1 MFDDLYAHIDQK
13 DRSRKQTL
21 HDHLHQT
28 AVHCSRM
35 GREVAMEKML
45 FYVGL
50 LHDCGKAKSAFQKK
64 IKSNSKDHV
73 DHSTYGGLLTLC
85 FLDEVYRGLEGGNV
99 DDAFAPIIER
109 INEDIDVLITLN
121 DYVHLMVYAMM
132 SHHGPYDMV
141 RKNRENRYVFTS
153 FERAEREKMTPE
165 FEKDFDAFQRHWK
178 REGVDLKKLF
188 AEGFYEYIDMVDK
201 LKALAERTSDDVD
214 EALCFYQGMLARLVV
229 SMLKSADIK
238 DTINSYDTVIEEED
252 EAALRALVEDFEARV
267 LAAYAAYG
275 PPKND
280 ISRGRAAIADAI
292 LARSKSDGGGIYT
305 LDLPTGAGKTLLS
318 LRYGMNQMKYGGK
331 RRFFYIT
338 SYLSVLEQNAET
350 MKETLGHKDQV
361 LEHHS
366 NVVEDEEAGTSRGA
380 EDEKEDSIKAVQRQ
394 FLLGDWT
401 SPVVLTTM
409 VQFFNTLFK
418 GRSANL
424 TRFKSFVNGVVVL
437 DELQSLP
444 TDVLYMMNLAL
455 NFMKTVMNTTVVL
468 STATQP
474 AYGSMSLK
482 HRLDYGDK
490 NQKNTALVA
499 VAEEDKNSFERAKVA
514 LLGKI
519 DEEQSLDDVAAF
531 VLSKEKTSRLVI
543 LNTKAAVRGLYD
555 RLAGAIDAKDLYYLT
570 TNLTAADRL
579 ARIDEIKMRLLTDD
593 PICVVSTQLIEAG
606 VDADFAMVVRSLT
619 GIDSIV
625 QARGRCNREGK
636 RKEAYTYVVNMDR
649 REENIAPLKGMGERK
664 LAGLL
669 ILRNEEGEIAI
680 EDFISP
686 YFEKLY
692 ANLKKDALSPVF
704 DLLSKNPAKKDILL
718 KSTPGAASLDGGIVL
733 EDGKVVNFFQ
743 SFKEAYEAFELIDDV
758 QGVAVVLCE
767 ETEGTINR
775 LRDMEL
781 GTARFDPKALKEARQ
796 MIRSLSRHTVP
807 LPKKATNVCD
817 PILDGMVQ
825 VLPKEFY
832 DKDFGLN
839 LDYEG
844 GIMM

>member
-1 MFDDLYAHIDQK
+1 MFGDLYAHIDQK
-13 DRSRKQTL
+13 DTSRKQTL

-85 FLDEVYRGLEGGNV
+85 FLDEIYGGLEGEAV
-99 DDAFAPIIER
+99 DKAFVPLIEK
-109 INEDIDVLITLN
+109 INQDIDVLIALN
-121 DYVHLMVYAMM
+121 DYVHLLAYAIM

-165 FEKDFDAFQRHWK
+165 FEKDLDEFQEHW
-178 REGVDLKKLF
+178 RRGGVDLKRCF
-188 AEGFYEYIDMVDK
+188 AEGFDEYINVAEK
-201 LKALAERTSDDVD
+201 LKVLAERTSDDGD

-252 EAALRALVEDFEARV
+252 EAALRALVQDFETRV

-275 PPKND
+275 PPKNG
-280 ISRGRAAIADAI
+280 IGRGRAAIADAI

-318 LRYGMNQMKYGGK
+318 LRYGVNQMKYRGK

-366 NVVEDEEAGTSRGA
+366 NVVEEEAATSRDA
-380 EDEKEDSIKAVQRQ
+380 DDEKEDSIKAVQRQ

-418 GRSANL
+418 GKSANL

-455 NFMKTVMNTTVVL
+455 NFMKTVMKTTVVL

-499 VAEEDKNSFERAKVA
+499 VAEEDKKSFERAKVA

-519 DEEQSLDDVAAF
+519 DEEQTLDDVAAF
-531 VLSKEKTSRLVI
+531 VLSKKKTSRLVI

-555 RLAGAIDAKDLYYLT
+555 RLAGAMDAKDLYYLT
-570 TNLTAADRL
+570 TNLTAGDRL
-579 ARIDEIKMRLLTDD
+579 ARIDEIKTRLVTDD
-593 PICVVSTQLIEAG
+593 PVCVVSTQLIEAG

-649 REENIAPLKGMGERK
+649 QEENIAPLKGMGERK
-664 LAGLL
+664 LASLL
-669 ILRNEEGEIAI
+669 ILREEEGEIAI

-718 KSTPGAASLDGGIVL
+718 KSTPGAASFDRGVLL
-733 EDGKVVNFFQ
+733 EDGKVINFFQ
-743 SFKEAYEAFELIDDV
+743 SFKEAYEAFELIDDA
-758 QGVAVVLCE
+758 QDVAVVLCD

-781 GTARFDPKALKEARQ
+781 GSARFDPMALKRARQ
-796 MIRSLSRHTVP
+796 MIRGLSRHTVP

-817 PILDGMVQ
+817 PILDGMVH
-825 VLPKEFY
+825 VLLQEYY
-832 DKDFGLN
+832 DKCFGLN

-844 GIMM
+844 DFRM

>member
-13 DRSRKQTL
+13 DTSRKQTL

-85 FLDEVYRGLEGGNV
+85 FLDEVYSGLEGGNV
-99 DDAFAPIIER
+99 DEAFAPIVEK
-109 INEDIDVLITLN
+109 INEDIHVLIALN
-121 DYVHLMVYAMM
+121 DYVHLLVYAIM

-141 RKNRENRYVFTS
+141 RQNRENRYVYTS
-153 FERAEREKMTPE
+153 FERAEREKLSPE
-165 FEKDFDAFQRHWK
+165 FEKDLDAFQAHWK
-178 REGVDLKKLF
+178 REGIDLKKLF
-188 AEGFYEYIDMVDK
+188 AEGFHEYISVAKK
-201 LKALAERTSDDVD
+201 LNALAERTSDDID
-214 EALCFYQGMLARLVV
+214 EAMSFYKGQLARLTV
-229 SMLKSADIK
+229 SVLKSADIK

-252 EAALRALVEDFEARV
+252 EAALRALVEDFEARI
-267 LAAYAAYG
+267 LAVYAAYG
-275 PPKND
+275 PPKD
-280 ISRGRAAIADAI
+280 GIARGRARIADAV
-292 LARSKSDGGGIYT
+292 LARSKADSGGIYT

-318 LRYGMNQMKYGGK
+318 LRYGVNQMKYRRK

-350 MKETLGHKDQV
+350 MKKTLGHKDQV

-366 NVVEDEEAGTSRGA
+366 NVVEDEEDETSRGA
-380 EDEKEDSIKAVQRQ
+380 EDEKQDSVAAVQRQ

-418 GRSANL
+418 GKSANL

-455 NFMKTVMNTTVVL
+455 NFMKAVMNTTVVL

-499 VAEEDKNSFERAKVA
+499 VAEEDKKSFERAKVA

-531 VLSKEKTSRLVI
+531 VLSKEEKSRLVI

-555 RLAGAIDAKDLYYLT
+555 RLAGVMDVKDLYYLT

-579 ARIDEIKMRLLTDD
+579 ARIDEIKTRLVTDD

-636 RKEAYTYVVNMDR
+636 RNEAYTYVVNMDR

-664 LAGLL
+664 LAGRL

-680 EDFISP
+680 EDFVSP

-704 DLLSKNPAKKDILL
+704 DLLSKNPLKKDILL
-718 KSTPGAASLDGGIVL
+718 KSTPGAASLDGGILL
-733 EDGKVVNFFQ
+733 EDGRVVNFFQ
-743 SFKEAYEAFELIDDV
+743 SFKEAYEAFELIDDA
-758 QGVAVVLCE
+758 QDVAVVLCK

-775 LRDMEL
+775 LRDMEV
-781 GTARFDPKALKEARQ
+781 GTARFDPQALKEARQ
-796 MIRSLSRHTVP
+796 MIRGLSRYTVP
-807 LPKKATNVCD
+807 LPKKATNICD
-817 PILDGMVQ
+817 PILGGMAH
-825 VLPKEFY
+825 VLLQGYY
-832 DKDFGLN
+832 DKCFGLN

-844 GIMM
+844 DFMM

>member
-1 MFDDLYAHIDQK
+1 MFKDLYAHIDQK

-21 HDHLHQT
+21 HDHLYHT
-28 AVHCSRM
+28 ALQCSSM
-35 GREVAMEKML
+35 GKDVALEKML

-50 LHDCGKAKSAFQKK
+50 LHDCGKIKFSFQQK
-64 IKSNSKDHV
+64 ILADSNERV

-85 FLDEVYRGLEGGNV
+85 FLDEVYGGLVGQGDE
-99 DDAFAPIIER
+99 AFSPIIEK
-109 INEDIDVLITLN
+109 INEDANVLIRLN
-121 DYVHLMVYAMM
+121 DYVHLLVYAIM

-141 RKNRENRYVFTS
+141 RKNEDNRYVYTS
-153 FERAEREKMTPE
+153 FERAEREKTRSE
-165 FEKDFDAFQRHWK
+165 FKDDFEIFLAHWQS
-178 REGVDLKKLF
+178 RGINLKQLF
-188 AEGFYEYIDMVDK
+188 TEGFEEYIKVAEK
-201 LKALAERTSDDVD
+201 LEALARRTGDDRN
-214 EALCFYQGMLARLVV
+214 EAMCFYQGMLMRLVV
-229 SMLKSADIK
+229 SILKSADIK
-238 DTINSYDTVIEEED
+238 DTINSYETVIEEED
-252 EAALRALVEDFEARV
+252 EASLRGLVDDFEQRV
-267 LAAYAAYG
+267 LAAYAGYG
-275 PPKND
+275 PPKD
-280 ISRGRAAIADAI
+280 ALGRGRAAIAEAI
-292 LARSKSDGGGIYT
+292 LARSKTDDGGIYT

-318 LRYGMNQMKYGGK
+318 LRYGVNQMKYKKK

-338 SYLSVLEQNAET
+338 SYLSVLEQNAAT
-350 MKETLGHKDQV
+350 MKGILGHKDQV

-366 NVVEDEEAGTSRGA
+366 NVVEDEEGESSRGGT
-380 EDEKEDSIKAVQRQ
+380 DEKQDSMAAVQRQ

-418 GRSANL
+418 GKSANI
-424 TRFKSFVNGVVVL
+424 TRFKSFVDAVIVL

-474 AYGSMSLK
+474 TYGSASLK
-482 HRLDYGDK
+482 HRLDYGDGD
-490 NQKNTALVA
+490 QKNTAMVT
-499 VAEEDKNSFERAKVA
+499 VSEEDKKSFERAKVA

-519 DEEQSLDDVAAF
+519 DEEHSLDDLAAF
-531 VLSKEKTSRLVI
+531 VLSKEEQSRLVI
-543 LNTKAAVRGLYD
+543 LNTKAAVRGIYD
-555 RLAGAIDAKDLYYLT
+555 RLADFVPEKDLYYLT

-579 ARIDEIKMRLLTDD
+579 ARIAEIKHRLEADE

-606 VDADFAMVVRSLT
+606 VDADFALVVRSLT

-664 LAGLL
+664 LASRL
-669 ILRNEEGEIAI
+669 ILRDEEGEIAI

-692 ANLKKDALSPVF
+692 ANLKEDGLSPVF
-704 DLLSKNPAKKDILL
+704 DLLSKNPTKKDILL
-718 KSTPGAASLDGGIVL
+718 KSTGARPLNGGMLL
-733 EDGKVVNFFQ
+733 EDGRVLNSFQ
-743 SFKEAYEAFELIDDV
+743 SFKEAYDEFQLIDDR
-758 QGVAVVLCE
+758 QDVAVVLCDQ
-767 ETEGTINR
+767 TEAAVNR

-781 GTARFDPKALKEARQ
+781 SSARFDPQALKEARYL
-796 MIRSLSRHTVP
+796 IRSFARHTVP
-807 LPKKATNVCD
+807 VSKKAADVCES
-817 PILDGMVQ
+817 ILDGMVQ

-832 DKDFGLN
+832 DKRFGLN

-844 GIMM
+844 GTMI

>member
-13 DRSRKQTL
+13 DTSRKQTL
-21 HDHLHQT
+21 HDHLYHT
-28 AVHCSRM
+28 AAQCGRM
-35 GREVAMEKML
+35 GKGVAMESML

-50 LHDCGKAKSAFQKK
+50 LHDCGKAKLNFQKK
-64 IKSNSKDHV
+64 IRTNSKDHV

-85 FLDEVYRGLEGGNV
+85 FLDEVYSGLEGGNV
-99 DDAFAPIIER
+99 DEAFASIIKK
-109 INEDIDVLITLN
+109 INEDIHVLIFLN
-121 DYVHLMVYAMM
+121 DYAHLMAYAIM

-141 RKNRENRYVFTS
+141 RKNRENLYVYTS
-153 FERAEREKMTPE
+153 FERAEREKLSPE
-165 FEKDFDAFQRHWK
+165 FEKDLDAFQAYWK
-178 REGVDLKKLF
+178 GEGIDLKKLF
-188 AEGFYEYIDMVDK
+188 AEGFHEYISVVEK
-201 LKALAERTSDDVD
+201 LNALAERTSDDID
-214 EALCFYQGMLARLVV
+214 EAMCFYRGMLARLAV

-252 EAALRALVEDFEARV
+252 EAALRALVDDFEARI

-275 PPKND
+275 PPKD
-280 ISRGRAAIADAI
+280 GIARGRAAIADAV
-292 LARSKSDGGGIYT
+292 LVRSKADSGGIYT

-318 LRYGMNQMKYGGK
+318 LRYGVNQMKYREK

-350 MKETLGHKDQV
+350 MKKTLGHKDQV

-366 NVVEDEEAGTSRGA
+366 NVVEDEEDETSRGA
-380 EDEKEDSIKAVQRQ
+380 EDEKQDSMAAVQRQ

-418 GRSANL
+418 GKSANL

-499 VAEEDKNSFERAKVA
+499 VAEEDKKSFERAKVA
-514 LLGKI
+514 LLGRI

-531 VLSKEKTSRLVI
+531 VLSKEEKSRLVI

-555 RLAGAIDAKDLYYLT
+555 RLAHAMDAKDLYYLT

-579 ARIDEIKMRLLTDD
+579 ARIDEIKTRLLTDD

-636 RKEAYTYVVNMDR
+636 RNEAYTYVVNMDR

-680 EDFISP
+680 EDFVSP

-704 DLLSKNPAKKDILL
+704 DLLSKNPTKKDIFL
-718 KSTPGAASLDGGIVL
+718 KSTSGSASLDGGIL
-733 EDGKVVNFFQ
+733 MEDGKVVNFFQ
-743 SFKEAYEAFELIDDV
+743 SFKEAYEAFELIDDA
-758 QGVAVVLCE
+758 QDVAVVLCK
-767 ETEGTINR
+767 ETEEVINR

-781 GTARFDPKALKEARQ
+781 GTARFDPKALKGARQ
-796 MIRSLSRHTVP
+796 LIRGLSRYTVP
-807 LPKKATNVCD
+807 LPKKATNVCES
-817 PILDGMVQ
+817 ILDGMVQ

-832 DKDFGLN
+832 DEDFGLN

>member
-1 MFDDLYAHIDQK
+1 MFDNLYAHIDQK
-13 DRSRKQTL
+13 EPSRRQTL
-21 HDHLHQT
+21 HDHLYHT
-28 AVHCSRM
+28 AAQCGRM
-35 GREVAMEKML
+35 GKEVAMEKML

-50 LHDCGKAKSAFQKK
+50 LHDCGKAKSSFQNK
-64 IKSNSKDHV
+64 IRTNSKDHV

-85 FLDEVYRGLEGGNV
+85 FLDEVYCGLEGGEI
-99 DDAFAPIIER
+99 DKAFAPFIKN
-109 INEDIDVLITLN
+109 INEDIHVLIAFN
-121 DYVHLMVYAMM
+121 DYVHLLTYAIM

-141 RKNRENRYVFTS
+141 RQNRENRYVYTS
-153 FERAEREKMTPE
+153 FERAERERVSPE
-165 FEKDFDAFQRHWK
+165 FEKDRDAFQEHWK
-178 REGVDLKKLF
+178 REGIDLKKLF
-188 AEGFYEYIDMVDK
+188 AEGFDEYISLVEK
-201 LKALAERTSDDVD
+201 LKALAERSSDDVN
-214 EALCFYQGMLARLVV
+214 EAMSFYRGMLARLVV

-252 EAALRALVEDFEARV
+252 EAALRALIEDFEARI

-275 PPKND
+275 PPKD
-280 ISRGRAAIADAI
+280 GIARGRAVIAEAI
-292 LARSKSDGGGIYT
+292 LARSKADDSGIYT

-318 LRYGMNQMKYGGK
+318 LRYGVNQMKYRKK

-350 MKETLGHKDQV
+350 MKKTLGHEDQV

-366 NVVEDEEAGTSRGA
+366 NVVEDEEDETSRGVT
-380 EDEKEDSIKAVQRQ
+380 DEKQDSIKAVQRQ
-394 FLLGDWT
+394 FLLGDWA

-418 GRSANL
+418 GKSANL

-455 NFMKTVMNTTVVL
+455 NFMKAVMNTTVVL

-482 HRLDYGDK
+482 HRLDYGDE

-499 VAEEDKNSFERAKVA
+499 VAEEDKKSFERAKVA

-531 VLSKEKTSRLVI
+531 VLSKEETSRLVI
-543 LNTKAAVRGLYD
+543 LNTKAAVRDLYD
-555 RLAGAIDAKDLYYLT
+555 RLACAMDAKDLYYLT

-579 ARIDEIKMRLLTDD
+579 ARIREIKTRLETDD

-606 VDADFAMVVRSLT
+606 VDADFATVVRSLT

-664 LAGLL
+664 LASYL
-669 ILRNEEGEIAI
+669 ILRDEEGEIAI
-680 EDFISP
+680 ENFISP

-704 DLLSKNPAKKDILL
+704 ELLSENLMKKDILL
-718 KSTPGAASLDGGIVL
+718 KSTPGAASLDGGVLL
-733 EDGKVVNFFQ
+733 EDGKVINFFQ
-743 SFKEAYEAFELIDDV
+743 SFKEAYEAFELIDEAQD
-758 QGVAVVLCE
+758 VAVVLCK
-767 ETEGTINR
+767 ETEEAVNR
-775 LRDMEL
+775 LRDMEM
-781 GTARFDPKALKEARQ
+781 GSARFDPKALKEARQ
-796 MIRSLSRHTVP
+796 MIRSLARYTVP
-807 LPKKATNVCD
+807 LPKKATNVCES
-817 PILDGMVQ
+817 ILDGMVQ

>member
-13 DRSRKQTL
+13 DTSRKQTL
-21 HDHLHQT
+21 HDHLYHT
-28 AVHCSRM
+28 AAQCGRM
-35 GREVAMEKML
+35 GKEVVMEGML

-50 LHDCGKAKSAFQKK
+50 LHDCGKAKSSFQKK
-64 IKSNSKDHV
+64 IRTNSKDRV

-85 FLDEVYRGLEGGNV
+85 FLDEVYSGLEGGNV
-99 DDAFAPIIER
+99 DEAFASIVEK
-109 INEDIDVLITLN
+109 INEDIHVLIFLN
-121 DYVHLMVYAMM
+121 DYAHLMAYAIM

-141 RKNRENRYVFTS
+141 RKNRENRYVYTS
-153 FERAEREKMTPE
+153 FERAEREKLSPE
-165 FEKDFDAFQRHWK
+165 FEKDLDAFQAHWK
-178 REGVDLKKLF
+178 REGIDLKKLF
-188 AEGFYEYIDMVDK
+188 AEGFHEYINVAEK
-201 LKALAERTSDDVD
+201 LNALAERTSDDID
-214 EALCFYQGMLARLVV
+214 EAMSFYQGMLARLVV

-252 EAALRALVEDFEARV
+252 EAALRALVEDFEARI

-275 PPKND
+275 PPKD
-280 ISRGRAAIADAI
+280 GIARGRARIADAV
-292 LARSKSDGGGIYT
+292 LARSKADDCGIYT

-318 LRYGMNQMKYGGK
+318 LRYGVNQMKYRRK

-350 MKETLGHKDQV
+350 MKKTLGHKDQV

-366 NVVEDEEAGTSRGA
+366 NVVEDEEGETSRGA
-380 EDEKEDSIKAVQRQ
+380 EDEKQDSVAAVQRQ

-418 GRSANL
+418 GKSANL
-424 TRFKSFVNGVVVL
+424 TRFKSFINGVVVL

-499 VAEEDKNSFERAKVA
+499 VAEEDKKSFERAKVA
-514 LLGKI
+514 LLGRI

-531 VLSKEKTSRLVI
+531 VLSKEEKSRLVI

-555 RLAGAIDAKDLYYLT
+555 RLAEAMDAEDLYYLT

-579 ARIDEIKMRLLTDD
+579 ARIDEIKTRLLTDD

-636 RKEAYTYVVNMDR
+636 RNEAYTYVVNMDR

-664 LAGLL
+664 LAGRL

-680 EDFISP
+680 EDFVSP

-704 DLLSKNPAKKDILL
+704 DLLSKNPTKKDILL
-718 KSTPGAASLDGGIVL
+718 KSTPGAASLDGGIL
-733 EDGKVVNFFQ
+733 MEDGKVVNFFQ
-743 SFKEAYEAFELIDDV
+743 SFKEAYEAFELIDDA
-758 QGVAVVLCE
+758 QDVAVVLCK

-781 GTARFDPKALKEARQ
+781 GTARFDPQALKEARQ
-796 MIRSLSRHTVP
+796 MIRGLSRYTVP
-807 LPKKATNVCD
+807 LPKKATNICD
-817 PILDGMVQ
+817 PILGGMAH
-825 VLPKEFY
+825 VLLQGYY
-832 DKDFGLN
+832 DKCFGLN

-844 GIMM
+844 DFMM

>member
-1 MFDDLYAHIDQK
+1 MFGDLYAHIDQK
-13 DRSRKQTL
+13 DTSRKQTL
-21 HDHLHQT
+21 HDHLHHT
-28 AVHCSRM
+28 ACQCSSM
-35 GREVAMEKML
+35 GKEVAMEKML

-50 LHDCGKAKSAFQKK
+50 LHDCGKAKSAFQETIK
-64 IKSNSKDHV
+64 INSKDHV

-85 FLDEVYRGLEGGNV
+85 FLDEVYGGLEGEAV
-99 DDAFAPIIER
+99 DNAFAPIIEK
-109 INEDIDVLITLN
+109 INDDIDVLIALN
-121 DYVHLMVYAMM
+121 DYVHLLVYAIM

-141 RKNRENRYVFTS
+141 RKNREKRYVFTS
-153 FERAEREKMTPE
+153 FERAEREKLSAE
-165 FEKDFDAFQRHWK
+165 FKEDFDEFQRHWK
-178 REGVDLKKLF
+178 SEGIDLKVLF
-188 AEGFYEYIDMVDK
+188 SEGFGEYIAVTEK

-252 EAALRALVEDFEARV
+252 EAALRALIEDFEARV

-275 PPKND
+275 PPKD
-280 ISRGRAAIADAI
+280 GIGRGRAAIAEA
-292 LARSKSDGGGIYT
+292 LLVRSKSDGGGIYT

-318 LRYGMNQMKYGGK
+318 LRYGVNQMKYGGK

-366 NVVEDEEAGTSRGA
+366 NVVEDEDAETSRGA

-418 GRSANL
+418 GKSANL

-444 TDVLYMMNLAL
+444 TDMLYMMNLAL

-499 VAEEDKNSFERAKVA
+499 VAEEDKKSFERAKVA
-514 LLGKI
+514 ILGKI
-519 DEEQSLDDVAAF
+519 DEEQSLDDLAAF

-555 RLAGAIDAKDLYYLT
+555 RLVGAMDAKDLYYLT

-579 ARIDEIKMRLLTDD
+579 ARIDEIKTRLETDD

-664 LAGLL
+664 LASLL
-669 ILRNEEGEIAI
+669 ILRDEEGEIAI

-704 DLLSKNPAKKDILL
+704 DLLSTNPAKKDILL
-718 KSTPGAASLDGGIVL
+718 KSTPGAASFDRGVLL
-733 EDGKVVNFFQ
+733 EDGKVINFFQ
-743 SFKEAYEAFELIDDV
+743 SFKEAYEAFELIDDA
-758 QGVAVVLCE
+758 QDVAVVLCD

-781 GTARFDPKALKEARQ
+781 GSARFDPNALKEARQ

-807 LPKKATNVCD
+807 LPKKATKVCD

-825 VLPKEFY
+825 VLSKEFY

>member
-35 GREVAMEKML
+35 GKEVAMESML

-50 LHDCGKAKSAFQKK
+50 LHDCGKVKSAFQKK
-64 IKSNSKDHV
+64 IRSNSKDHV

-85 FLDEVYRGLEGGNV
+85 FLDEVYGGLEGKSA
-99 DDAFAPIIER
+99 DKAFAPIIEK

-121 DYVHLMVYAMM
+121 DYVHLLVYAMM

-153 FERAEREKMTPE
+153 FERAEREKLSSE
-165 FEKDFDAFQRHWK
+165 FKEDFDAFQMHWK
-178 REGVDLKKLF
+178 SEGVDLKALF
-188 AEGFYEYIDMVDK
+188 LEGFHEYMAVLDK
-201 LKALAERTSDDVD
+201 LKALAERTSDDGD

-252 EAALRALVEDFEARV
+252 EAALRALVEDFETRV

-275 PPKND
+275 PPKDD

-318 LRYGMNQMKYGGK
+318 LRYGVNQMKYGGK

-366 NVVEDEEAGTSRGA
+366 NVVEDEEAETSRGA

-418 GRSANL
+418 GKSANL

-455 NFMKTVMNTTVVL
+455 NYMKTVMNTTVVL

-499 VAEEDKNSFERAKVA
+499 VAEEDKKSFERAKVA
-514 LLGKI
+514 ILGKI
-519 DEEQSLDDVAAF
+519 DEEQSLDDLAAF

-543 LNTKAAVRGLYD
+543 LNTKAAVRGLYN
-555 RLAGAIDAKDLYYLT
+555 RLAGAMDEKDLYYLT

-579 ARIDEIKMRLLTDD
+579 ARIGEIKRRLKTDD

-664 LAGLL
+664 LASLL
-669 ILRNEEGEIAI
+669 ILRDEEGEIAI

-704 DLLSKNPAKKDILL
+704 DLLSKNLAKKDILL
-718 KSTPGAASLDGGIVL
+718 KSTPGAASFDRGVLL
-733 EDGKVVNFFQ
+733 EDGKVINFFQ
-743 SFKEAYEAFELIDDV
+743 SFKEAYEAFELIDDT
-758 QGVAVVLCE
+758 QDVAVVLCK
-767 ETEGTINR
+767 ETEEAVNR

-781 GTARFDPKALKEARQ
+781 GAARFDPNALKEARQ

-807 LPKKATNVCD
+807 LPKKATNVCES
-817 PILDGMVQ
+817 ILEGMVQ

-832 DKDFGLN
+832 DEDFGLN

>member
-13 DRSRKQTL
+13 DTSRKQTL
-21 HDHLHQT
+21 HDHLYHT
-28 AVHCSRM
+28 AIHCGRM
-35 GREVAMEKML
+35 GEELAMESML

-50 LHDCGKAKSAFQKK
+50 LHDCGKFKSAFQRK
-64 IKSNSKDHV
+64 IRTNSKDRV

-85 FLDEVYRGLEGGNV
+85 FLDEVYGGLEGGNV
-99 DDAFAPIIER
+99 DEAFASIIKK
-109 INEDIDVLITLN
+109 INEDIHVLIFLN
-121 DYVHLMVYAMM
+121 DYAHLMAYAIM

-141 RKNRENRYVFTS
+141 RKNRENRYVYTS
-153 FERAEREKMTPE
+153 FERAGREKLSPE
-165 FEKDFDAFQRHWK
+165 FEKDLDAFQAHWK
-178 REGVDLKKLF
+178 REGIDLKKLF
-188 AEGFYEYIDMVDK
+188 AEGFHEYINVVEK
-201 LKALAERTSDDVD
+201 LNVLAERTSDDID
-214 EALCFYQGMLARLVV
+214 EAMSFYQGMLARLVV

-252 EAALRALVEDFEARV
+252 EAALRALVEDFEARI

-275 PPKND
+275 PPKD
-280 ISRGRAAIADAI
+280 GIARGRAAIADAV
-292 LARSKSDGGGIYT
+292 LVRSKADSGGIYT

-318 LRYGMNQMKYGGK
+318 LRYGVNQMKYLRK

-366 NVVEDEEAGTSRGA
+366 NVVEDEEAETSRGE
-380 EDEKEDSIKAVQRQ
+380 EDEKQDSIKAVQRQ

-418 GRSANL
+418 GKSANL

-455 NFMKTVMNTTVVL
+455 NFMKTVMNTTLVL

-490 NQKNTALVA
+490 NKKNTALVA
-499 VAEEDKNSFERAKVA
+499 VAEEDKKSFERAKVA

-531 VLSKEKTSRLVI
+531 VLSKEEKSRLVI

-555 RLAGAIDAKDLYYLT
+555 RLAHAMDAKDLYYLT

-579 ARIDEIKMRLLTDD
+579 ARIDEIKTRLLTDD

-636 RKEAYTYVVNMDR
+636 RNEAYTYVVNMDR

-664 LAGLL
+664 LAGRL

-680 EDFISP
+680 EDFVSP

-704 DLLSKNPAKKDILL
+704 DLLSKNPTKKDIFL
-718 KSTPGAASLDGGIVL
+718 KSSPGAASLDGGIL
-733 EDGKVVNFFQ
+733 MEDGRVINFFQ
-743 SFKEAYEAFELIDDV
+743 SFKEAYEAFELIDDA
-758 QGVAVVLCE
+758 QDVAVVLCK

-796 MIRSLSRHTVP
+796 MIRGLSRHTVP
-807 LPKKATNVCD
+807 LPKKATNVCES
-817 PILDGMVQ
+817 ILDGMVQ

-832 DKDFGLN
+832 DEDFGLN

>member
-1 MFDDLYAHIDQK
+1 MFNDLYAHIDQK

-35 GREVAMEKML
+35 GKEVAMESML

-50 LHDCGKAKSAFQKK
+50 LHDCGKVKSAFQKK
-64 IKSNSKDHV
+64 IRSNSKDHV

-85 FLDEVYRGLEGGNV
+85 FLDEVYGGLEGKSA
-99 DDAFAPIIER
+99 DKAFAPIIEK

-121 DYVHLMVYAMM
+121 DYVHLLVYAMM

-153 FERAEREKMTPE
+153 FERAEREKLSSE
-165 FEKDFDAFQRHWK
+165 FKEDFDAFQMHWK
-178 REGVDLKKLF
+178 SEGVDLKALF
-188 AEGFYEYIDMVDK
+188 LEGFHEYMAVLDK
-201 LKALAERTSDDVD
+201 LKALAERTSDDGD

-252 EAALRALVEDFEARV
+252 EAALRALVEDFETRV

-275 PPKND
+275 PPKDD

-318 LRYGMNQMKYGGK
+318 LRYGVNQMKYGGK

-350 MKETLGHKDQV
+350 MKKTLGHKDQV

-366 NVVEDEEAGTSRGA
+366 NVVEDEEAETSRGA

-418 GRSANL
+418 GKSANL

-499 VAEEDKNSFERAKVA
+499 VAEEDKKSFERAKVA

-519 DEEQSLDDVAAF
+519 DEEQSLDDLAAF

-555 RLAGAIDAKDLYYLT
+555 RLVGAMDAKNLYYLT

-579 ARIDEIKMRLLTDD
+579 ARIGEIKRRLETDD

-664 LAGLL
+664 LASLL
-669 ILRNEEGEIAI
+669 ILRDEEGEIAI

-718 KSTPGAASLDGGIVL
+718 KSTPGAAYFDRGVLL
-733 EDGKVVNFFQ
+733 EDGKVINFFQ
-743 SFKEAYEAFELIDDV
+743 SFKEAYEAFELIDDA
-758 QGVAVVLCE
+758 QDVAVVLCD

-775 LRDMEL
+775 LWNMEL
-781 GTARFDPKALKEARQ
+781 GSARFDPNALKKARQ
-796 MIRSLSRHTVP
+796 MIRSLSRYTVP

-825 VLPKEFY
+825 VLSKEFY

>member
-13 DRSRKQTL
+13 DTSRRQTL
-21 HDHLHQT
+21 HDHLYHT
-28 AVHCSRM
+28 AAQCGRM
-35 GREVAMEKML
+35 GKEVAMEGML

-50 LHDCGKAKSAFQKK
+50 LHDCGKGKLNFQKK
-64 IKSNSKDHV
+64 IRTNSKDRV

-85 FLDEVYRGLEGGNV
+85 FLDEVYDGLEGGDV
-99 DDAFAPIIER
+99 DEAFASIVEK
-109 INEDIDVLITLN
+109 INEDIDALIDLN
-121 DYVHLMVYAMM
+121 DYVHLLVYAIM

-141 RKNRENRYVFTS
+141 RKNRENRYVYTS
-153 FERAEREKMTPE
+153 FERAEREKLSPE
-165 FEKDFDAFQRHWK
+165 FKKDLDAFQAHWK
-178 REGVDLKKLF
+178 REGIDLKKLF
-188 AEGFYEYIDMVDK
+188 AEGFHEYINMAEK
-201 LKALAERTSDDVD
+201 LNALAERTSDDID
-214 EALCFYQGMLARLVV
+214 EAMSFYQGMLARLVV

-252 EAALRALVEDFEARV
+252 EAALRALVEDFEARI

-275 PPKND
+275 PPKD
-280 ISRGRAAIADAI
+280 GIARGRAAIADAV
-292 LARSKSDGGGIYT
+292 LARSKADDCGIYT

-318 LRYGMNQMKYGGK
+318 LRYGVNQMKYREK

-350 MKETLGHKDQV
+350 MKKTLGHKDQV

-366 NVVEDEEAGTSRGA
+366 NVVEDEEDETSRGA
-380 EDEKEDSIKAVQRQ
+380 EDEKQDSVAAVQRQ

-418 GRSANL
+418 GKSANL

-474 AYGSMSLK
+474 AYGSLSLK

-499 VAEEDKNSFERAKVA
+499 VAEEDKKSFERAKVA

-531 VLSKEKTSRLVI
+531 ILSKEEKSRLVI

-555 RLAGAIDAKDLYYLT
+555 RLAGAINSKDLYYLT

-579 ARIDEIKMRLLTDD
+579 ARIDEIKARLVSDD

-664 LAGLL
+664 LAGGL

-680 EDFISP
+680 EEFISP

-704 DLLSKNPAKKDILL
+704 DLLSKNPTKKDILL
-718 KSTPGAASLDGGIVL
+718 KSSPGAASLDGGIL
-733 EDGKVVNFFQ
+733 MEDGRVVNFFQ
-743 SFKEAYEAFELIDDV
+743 SFKEAYEAFKLIDDA
-758 QGVAVVLCE
+758 QDVAVVLCN
-767 ETEGTINR
+767 ETEEAVNR

-781 GTARFDPKALKEARQ
+781 GSARFDPKALKEARQ
-796 MIRSLSRHTVP
+796 LIRGLSRYTVP
-807 LPKKATNVCD
+807 LPKKATNVCES
-817 PILDGMVQ
+817 ILDGMVQ

>member
-1 MFDDLYAHIDQK
+1 MFGDLYAHIDQK
-13 DRSRKQTL
+13 DTSRKQTL
-21 HDHLHQT
+21 HDHLYQT
-28 AVHCSRM
+28 AVQCGRM
-35 GREVAMEKML
+35 GKEVAMESML
-45 FYVGL
+45 FYAGL
-50 LHDCGKAKSAFQKK
+50 LHDCGKAKLNFQKK
-64 IKSNSKDHV
+64 IRTNSKDHV

-85 FLDEVYRGLEGGNV
+85 FLDEVYGGLEGGNV
-99 DDAFAPIIER
+99 DEAFASIIKK
-109 INEDIDVLITLN
+109 INEDIHVLIFLN
-121 DYVHLMVYAMM
+121 DYAHLMAYAIM

-141 RKNRENRYVFTS
+141 RKNRENRYVYTS
-153 FERAEREKMTPE
+153 FERAEREKLSPE
-165 FEKDFDAFQRHWK
+165 FEKDLDAFQAHWK
-178 REGVDLKKLF
+178 REGIDLKKLF
-188 AEGFYEYIDMVDK
+188 AEGFHEYISVAEK
-201 LKALAERTSDDVD
+201 LNALAERASDDID
-214 EALCFYQGMLARLVV
+214 EAMSFYQGMLARLVV

-238 DTINSYDTVIEEED
+238 DTINSYDTVIEEEN
-252 EAALRALVEDFEARV
+252 EAALRALVEDFEARI

-275 PPKND
+275 PPKD
-280 ISRGRAAIADAI
+280 GIARGRAAIADAV
-292 LARSKSDGGGIYT
+292 LARSKADDCGIYT

-318 LRYGMNQMKYGGK
+318 LRYGVNQMKYQSK

-350 MKETLGHKDQV
+350 MKKTLGHKDQV

-366 NVVEDEEAGTSRGA
+366 NVVEDEEDETSRGA
-380 EDEKEDSIKAVQRQ
+380 EDEKQDSVAAVQRQ

-418 GRSANL
+418 GKSANL

-455 NFMKTVMNTTVVL
+455 NFMKTVMNTTLVL

-499 VAEEDKNSFERAKVA
+499 VAEEDKKSFERAKVA

-531 VLSKEKTSRLVI
+531 VLSKEEKSRLVI

-555 RLAGAIDAKDLYYLT
+555 RLAGVMDAKDLYYLT

-579 ARIDEIKMRLLTDD
+579 ARIDEIKTRLLTDD

-636 RKEAYTYVVNMDR
+636 RNEAYTYVVNMDR

-664 LAGLL
+664 LAGRL

-680 EDFISP
+680 EDFVSP

-704 DLLSKNPAKKDILL
+704 DLLSKNLAKKDILL
-718 KSTPGAASLDGGIVL
+718 KSTPGSASLDGGIL
-733 EDGKVVNFFQ
+733 MEDGRVVNFFQ
-743 SFKEAYEAFELIDDV
+743 SFKEAYEAFELIDDA
-758 QGVAVVLCE
+758 QDVAVVLCK

-781 GTARFDPKALKEARQ
+781 GTARFDPQALKEARQ
-796 MIRSLSRHTVP
+796 MIRGLSRHTVP
-807 LPKKATNVCD
+807 LPKKATNVCES
-817 PILDGMVQ
+817 ILDGMVQ

-832 DKDFGLN
+832 DEDFGLN

>member
-13 DRSRKQTL
+13 DTSRKQTL
-21 HDHLHQT
+21 HDHLYHT
-28 AVHCSRM
+28 AAQCGRM
-35 GREVAMEKML
+35 GKEVAMESML
-45 FYVGL
+45 FYAGL
-50 LHDCGKAKSAFQKK
+50 LHDCGKAKSSFQKK
-64 IKSNSKDHV
+64 IRTDSKDRV

-85 FLDEVYRGLEGGNV
+85 FLDEVYGGLEGGNV
-99 DDAFAPIIER
+99 DEAFVPIIER
-109 INEDIDVLITLN
+109 INEDIDALIDLN
-121 DYVHLMVYAMM
+121 DYAHLMAYAIM

-141 RKNRENRYVFTS
+141 RKNRKNRYVYTS
-153 FERAEREKMTPE
+153 FERAKREKLSPE
-165 FEKDFDAFQRHWK
+165 CEKDLDAFQAHWK
-178 REGVDLKKLF
+178 REGIDLKKLF
-188 AEGFYEYIDMVDK
+188 AEGFHEYINVAEK
-201 LKALAERTSDDVD
+201 LNALAERTSDDID
-214 EALCFYQGMLARLVV
+214 EAMSFYQGMLARLVV

-252 EAALRALVEDFEARV
+252 EAALRALVEDFEARI
-267 LAAYAAYG
+267 LAVYAAYG
-275 PPKND
+275 PPKD
-280 ISRGRAAIADAI
+280 GIARGRARIADAV
-292 LARSKSDGGGIYT
+292 LARSKADDCGIYT

-318 LRYGMNQMKYGGK
+318 LRYGVNQMKYRRK

-350 MKETLGHKDQV
+350 MKKTLGHKDQV

-366 NVVEDEEAGTSRGA
+366 NVVEDEEAETSRGA
-380 EDEKEDSIKAVQRQ
+380 EDEKQDSIKAVQRQ

-418 GRSANL
+418 GKSANL

-499 VAEEDKNSFERAKVA
+499 VAEEDKKSFERAKVA

-531 VLSKEKTSRLVI
+531 VLSKEEKSRLVI

-555 RLAGAIDAKDLYYLT
+555 RLAGVMDVEDLYYLT

-579 ARIDEIKMRLLTDD
+579 ARIDEIKTRLLTDD

-636 RKEAYTYVVNMDR
+636 RNEAYTYVVNMDR

-664 LAGLL
+664 LAGRL

-680 EDFISP
+680 EEFISP

-704 DLLSKNPAKKDILL
+704 DLLSKNLAKKDILL
-718 KSTPGAASLDGGIVL
+718 KSSPGAASLDGGILL
-733 EDGKVVNFFQ
+733 EDGRVVNFFQ
-743 SFKEAYEAFELIDDV
+743 SFKEAYEAFELIDDA
-758 QGVAVVLCE
+758 QDVAVVLCK

-781 GTARFDPKALKEARQ
+781 GTARFDPQALKEARQ
-796 MIRSLSRHTVP
+796 MIRGLSRHTVP
-807 LPKKATNVCD
+807 LPKKATNVCES
-817 PILDGMVQ
+817 ILDGMVQ

>member
-1 MFDDLYAHIDQK
+1 
-13 DRSRKQTL
+13 
-21 HDHLHQT
+21 
-28 AVHCSRM
+28 
-35 GREVAMEKML
+35 
-45 FYVGL
+45 
-50 LHDCGKAKSAFQKK
+50 
-64 IKSNSKDHV
+64 
-73 DHSTYGGLLTLC
+73 
-85 FLDEVYRGLEGGNV
+85 
-99 DDAFAPIIER
+99 
-109 INEDIDVLITLN
+109 
-121 DYVHLMVYAMM
+121 
-132 SHHGPYDMV
+132 
-141 RKNRENRYVFTS
+141 
-153 FERAEREKMTPE
+153 
-165 FEKDFDAFQRHWK
+165 
-178 REGVDLKKLF
+178 
-188 AEGFYEYIDMVDK
+188 
-201 LKALAERTSDDVD
+201 
-214 EALCFYQGMLARLVV
+214 
-229 SMLKSADIK
+229 
-238 DTINSYDTVIEEED
+238 
-252 EAALRALVEDFEARV
+252 
-267 LAAYAAYG
+267 
-275 PPKND
+275 
-280 ISRGRAAIADAI
+280 
-292 LARSKSDGGGIYT
+292 
-305 LDLPTGAGKTLLS
+305 
-318 LRYGMNQMKYGGK
+318 MKYREK

-350 MKETLGHKDQV
+350 MKKTLGHKDQV

-366 NVVEDEEAGTSRGA
+366 NVVEDEEDETSRGA
-380 EDEKEDSIKAVQRQ
+380 EDEKQDSMAAVQRQ

-418 GRSANL
+418 GKSANL

-474 AYGSMSLK
+474 AYGSLSLK

-490 NQKNTALVA
+490 NQKNTALVV
-499 VAEEDKNSFERAKVA
+499 VAEEDKKSFERAKVA
-514 LLGKI
+514 ILGKI

-531 VLSKEKTSRLVI
+531 VLSKEEKPRLVI

-555 RLAGAIDAKDLYYLT
+555 RLAEAMDAKDLYYLT

-579 ARIDEIKMRLLTDD
+579 ARIDEIKTRLLTDD

-636 RKEAYTYVVNMDR
+636 RNEAYTYVVNMDR

-704 DLLSKNPAKKDILL
+704 DLLSKNLAKKDILL
-718 KSTPGAASLDGGIVL
+718 KSTPGAASLDGGIL
-733 EDGKVVNFFQ
+733 MEDGKVVNFFQ
-743 SFKEAYEAFELIDDV
+743 SFKEAYEAFELIDDA
-758 QGVAVVLCE
+758 QDVAVVLCK
-767 ETEGTINR
+767 ETEEAINL

-781 GTARFDPKALKEARQ
+781 GSARFDPKALKEARQ
-796 MIRSLSRHTVP
+796 MIRGLSRHTVP
-807 LPKKATNVCD
+807 LPKKATNVCES
-817 PILDGMVQ
+817 ILDGMVQ

-844 GIMM
+844 GIIM

>member
-85 FLDEVYRGLEGGNV
+85 FLDEVYSGLEGGNV
-99 DDAFAPIIER
+99 DDAFASIIKK
-109 INEDIDVLITLN
+109 INEDIHVLIAFN
-121 DYVHLMVYAMM
+121 DYAHLMAYAIM

-141 RKNRENRYVFTS
+141 RQNRENRYVYTS
-153 FERAEREKMTPE
+153 FERAEREKLSPE
-165 FEKDFDAFQRHWK
+165 FEKDLDAFQAHWK
-178 REGVDLKKLF
+178 REGIDLKKLF
-188 AEGFYEYIDMVDK
+188 AEGFHEYISVAKK
-201 LKALAERTSDDVD
+201 LNALAERTSDDID
-214 EALCFYQGMLARLVV
+214 EAMSFYKGQLARLTV
-229 SMLKSADIK
+229 SVLKSADIK

-252 EAALRALVEDFEARV
+252 EAALRALVEDFEARI
-267 LAAYAAYG
+267 LAVYAAYG
-275 PPKND
+275 PPKD
-280 ISRGRAAIADAI
+280 GIARGRARIADAV
-292 LARSKSDGGGIYT
+292 LARSKADSGGIYT

-318 LRYGMNQMKYGGK
+318 LRYGVNQMKYRRK

-350 MKETLGHKDQV
+350 MKKTLGHKDQV

-366 NVVEDEEAGTSRGA
+366 NVVEDEEAETSRGE
-380 EDEKEDSIKAVQRQ
+380 EDEKQDSIKAVQRQ

-418 GRSANL
+418 GKSANL
-424 TRFKSFVNGVVVL
+424 TRFKSFINGVVVL

-455 NFMKTVMNTTVVL
+455 NFMKTAMNTTVVL

-499 VAEEDKNSFERAKVA
+499 VAEEDKKSFERAKVA

-531 VLSKEKTSRLVI
+531 VLSKEEKSRLVI

-555 RLAGAIDAKDLYYLT
+555 RLAKAMDAEDLYYLT

-579 ARIDEIKMRLLTDD
+579 ARIDEIKTRLVTDD

-636 RKEAYTYVVNMDR
+636 RNEAYTYVVNMDR

-664 LAGLL
+664 LAGGL

-704 DLLSKNPAKKDILL
+704 DLLSKNPTKKDILL
-718 KSTPGAASLDGGIVL
+718 KSTPGAASLDGGILL
-733 EDGKVVNFFQ
+733 EDGKVINFFQ
-743 SFKEAYEAFELIDDV
+743 SFKEAYEAFELIDDA
-758 QGVAVVLCE
+758 QDVAVVLCN
-767 ETEGTINR
+767 ETEEAINF

-781 GTARFDPKALKEARQ
+781 GSARFDPKALKEARQ
-796 MIRSLSRHTVP
+796 MIRGLSRYTVP
-807 LPKKATNVCD
+807 LPKKATNVCES
-817 PILDGMVQ
+817 ILDGMVQ

-832 DKDFGLN
+832 DEDFGLN